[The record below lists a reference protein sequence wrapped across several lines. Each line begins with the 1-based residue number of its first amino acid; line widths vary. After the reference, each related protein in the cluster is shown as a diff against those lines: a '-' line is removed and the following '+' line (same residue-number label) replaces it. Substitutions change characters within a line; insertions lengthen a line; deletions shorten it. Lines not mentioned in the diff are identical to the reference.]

1 MLAETSPLLGQLADP
16 HAANGLTFVLPDQIV
31 DMAVYYSRAGALDKT
46 ISLTDDGESLR
57 LQSPA
62 PVHDILKLL
71 QIQLLMATQNASP
84 VMVEMPIVPAWLCW
98 AFIDL
103 LREASR
109 AGDETADG
117 GYEPETVMGVLGRP
131 FQHFSNLAAYFRE
144 ALELPLPLNAE
155 VLAAL
160 NQLAGAG
167 LVTQTVVGYQPGD
180 FLREQAV
187 EFSDVQAHLL
197 IRTNALLV
205 NGNPASMRNWI
216 FQGKSGNGLLWHEVA
231 GNVAFITLSRSQII
245 TFVGSLLMDPLH
257 FFAPSQQRPA
267 PAHSIP
273 QKPSST
279 LTEMTPPEKLGQTK
293 PPAKTSRRL
302 PPPEKL

>member
-1 MLAETSPLLGQLADP
+1 
-16 HAANGLTFVLPDQIV
+16 
-31 DMAVYYSRAGALDKT
+31 
-46 ISLTDDGESLR
+46 
-57 LQSPA
+57 
-62 PVHDILKLL
+62 
-71 QIQLLMATQNASP
+71 
-84 VMVEMPIVPAWLCW
+84 
-98 AFIDL
+98 
-103 LREASR
+103 
-109 AGDETADG
+109 
-117 GYEPETVMGVLGRP
+117 
-131 FQHFSNLAAYFRE
+131 
-144 ALELPLPLNAE
+144 LNAE